1 MTKGQDAVLGYN
13 VSKKLAEKAAWNF
26 VEENKT
32 AFDLTVI
39 NPDVVIGPMLHPVAG
54 PRSVN
59 ESNRFVIYNFMDGT
73 YEIIGS
79 VRFPFYHFVSLNLS
93 PTYEEMSSHT
103 TSCQVDVRDVAKA
116 HVLALTAPNASNK
129 RILLVSELVT
139 PQLVVNTIRNAFQ
152 ISGRGLPKETHLRSC
167 PKA

>member
-1 MTKGQDAVLGYN
+1 

-79 VRFPFYHFVSLNLS
+79 VRFLFYHFVSLNLS

-103 TSCQVDVRDVAKA
+103 TSCQVDVRDVAK
-116 HVLALTAPNASNK
+116 
-129 RILLVSELVT
+129 
-139 PQLVVNTIRNAFQ
+139 
-152 ISGRGLPKETHLRSC
+152 C
-167 PKA
+167 